1 MQYKTVK
8 VNIQDKRIKR
18 LNRRI
23 VQPGRYV
30 LYWMQGSQREH
41 YNHALEY
48 AVQQANDLSL
58 PLLVFFGITDSYPN
72 ANLRHYTFMLEG
84 LKVTQKALAERGIR
98 MIIRCQEPVRGVVEL
113 AKDASLVVTDRG
125 YLAHQKKW
133 RVEVA
138 RQIDCPLVQVESDVI
153 VPIEQASS
161 KEEYSAATL
170 RTKITKLID
179 DYLVPVRRIAL
190 RQKSL
195 SMDFESVD
203 ISNIDKVLS
212 NLNIDRTVGPVKY
225 FRGGTEQG
233 QKLFRKFLR
242 HKLDYYPE
250 HKNNPTIDG
259 LSHMSPYLH
268 FGQISALYLAL
279 KVHDT
284 GSKGRDAYLEELIVR
299 RELAINFVHYN
310 HKYLSFA
317 SLPGWAQATLRFH
330 QKDKREYVYSLEEL
344 EGSETHDPYW
354 NAAQMEMVLTGKMHG
369 YMRMY
374 WGKKILE
381 WNKSPRRAWQVA
393 QYLNDKYELDG
404 RDPNG
409 YAGIAWCF
417 GKHDRP
423 WPERAI
429 FGKVRYMNDS
439 GLLRKFDAE
448 AYVNKI
454 RSIKDDVSLT

>member
-1 MQYKTVK
+1 M
-8 VNIQDKRIKR
+8 IQGERIKR
-18 LNRRI
+18 LNRQI

-30 LYWMQGSQREH
+30 LYWMQAAQREH
-41 YNHALEY
+41 YNHALEF
-48 AVQQANDLSL
+48 AVQQANELSL

-84 LKVTQKALAERGIR
+84 LKVTHKALAERGIR
-98 MIIRCQEPVRGVVEL
+98 MIIRCQGPVRGVVEL
-113 AKDASLVVTDRG
+113 AKDAALMVTDRG
-125 YLAHQKKW
+125 YLLHQNKW
-133 RVEVA
+133 RIEAA
-138 RQIDCPLVQVESDVI
+138 RQIECPLVQVESDVI
-153 VPIEQASS
+153 VPIERASG

-170 RTKITKLID
+170 RGKITKLLD
-179 DYLVPVRRIAL
+179 KYLIPVRRMAL
-190 RQKSL
+190 RKKSL
-195 SMDFESVD
+195 NMGFESVD

-212 NLNIDRTVGPVKY
+212 DLKIDRTVGPANC

-233 QKLFRKFLR
+233 QKLFREFLR
-242 HKLDYYPE
+242 YKLDSYPE
-250 HKNNPTIDG
+250 QKNNPTIDG
-259 LSHMSPYLH
+259 LSHMSCYLH
-268 FGQISALYLAL
+268 FGQISPLYIAL
-279 KVHDT
+279 KVRDT

-299 RELAINFVHYN
+299 RELAINFIHYN

-330 QKDKREYVYSLEEL
+330 QKDKREYIYSLEEL
-344 EGSETHDPYW
+344 EGAETHDPYW
-354 NAAQMEMVLTGKMHG
+354 NSAQKEMVLTGKMHG

-381 WNKSPRRAWQVA
+381 WVKSPRRAWQIA

-423 WPERAI
+423 WPERVV

-439 GLLRKFDAE
+439 GLLRKFDAD
-448 AYVNKI
+448 AYVRKTK
-454 RSIKDDVSLT
+454 RIKQDAPL